1 MGQVVNDKVLSAV
14 ILMQR
19 VIPRLNAN
27 DRSTI
32 KRNQLLSIQQTISM
46 VLQQLVS
53 DAGDKPLLLTPLM
66 EVVELISDVTTE
78 ETFVET
84 DAETKALIVNRIAQA
99 MQHLYLFAGQ
109 FYMTHD
115 FTWTLTKSD
124 VLRSIV
130 DNCIELGFYFGYDK
144 KLKEEGVI

>member
-1 MGQVVNDKVLSAV
+1 MAQPNDKVLSAV

-32 KRNQLLSIQQTISM
+32 KRQQLLSIQQSITM
-46 VLQQLVS
+46 ALQQLYN
-53 DAGDKPLLLTPLM
+53 DCKQPLVLTPLM
-66 EVVELISDVTTE
+66 EVVELISNVTSE

-84 DAETKALIVNRIAQA
+84 DAETKALIVDRVGKS
-99 MQHLYLFAGQ
+99 MQQLYLFAGR
-109 FYMTHD
+109 FYMDHE
-115 FTWTLTKSD
+115 FTWTLAKSD

-130 DNCIELGFYFGYDK
+130 NNCIELGYYFGEDDVLRK
-144 KLKEEGVI
+144 EGVI